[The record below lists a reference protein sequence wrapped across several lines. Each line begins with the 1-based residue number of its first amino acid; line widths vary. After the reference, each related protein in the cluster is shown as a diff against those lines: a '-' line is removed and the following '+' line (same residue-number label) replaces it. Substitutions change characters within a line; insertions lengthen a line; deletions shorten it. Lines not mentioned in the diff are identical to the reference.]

1 MHSLSSVLPSGHV
14 EVTKQSCGPLAAFL
28 AAAAKAARATTL
40 RQMAWRCVSSLH
52 KLEGVVDGVRC
63 MCGRPGP
70 GCVHPAR
77 VAVRMAAW
85 GALQGIHSLDIQ

>member
-1 MHSLSSVLPSGHV
+1 MAASDSTMHSLSSVLPSGHV

-63 MCGRPGP
+63 MCGRPGL
-70 GCVHPAR
+70 G
-77 VAVRMAAW
+77 
-85 GALQGIHSLDIQ
+85 

>member
-1 MHSLSSVLPSGHV
+1 MAASDSTMHSLSSVLPSGHV

-28 AAAAKAARATTL
+28 AAAAKAARVTTL

-70 GCVHPAR
+70 GCDDAP
-77 VAVRMAAW
+77 
-85 GALQGIHSLDIQ
+85 